1 MKNICDNCKFWK
13 NPKTRGTM
21 QFWYGDCSHKESDR
35 YETKTDEFFSC
46 NYFEARDFSR
56 VRFTEYTKDKSK
68 KERTCHRQQCRYQI
82 WQGQ

>member
-21 QFWYGDCSHKESDR
+21 QFWYGDCLNKESDR

-56 VRFTEYTKDKSK
+56 GSFRKDKSK

>member
-21 QFWYGDCSHKESDR
+21 QFWYGDCLNKESDR

-46 NYFEARDFSR
+46 NYFE
-56 VRFTEYTKDKSK
+56 
-68 KERTCHRQQCRYQI
+68 ER
-82 WQGQ
+82 